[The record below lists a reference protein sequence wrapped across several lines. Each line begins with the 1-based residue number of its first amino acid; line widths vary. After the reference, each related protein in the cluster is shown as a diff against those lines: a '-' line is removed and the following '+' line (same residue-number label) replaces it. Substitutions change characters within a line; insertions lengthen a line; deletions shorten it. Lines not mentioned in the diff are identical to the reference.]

1 MEGTA
6 ELFTGF
12 AERIAREK
20 GTQQEMMREGDY
32 IEDGLIHC
40 GKCRGKRQTRV
51 KIPGGDGA
59 TITVPCICKCE
70 AKAEEDRKE
79 AGRGQTGITAHGTP
93 AVSKSY

>member
-32 IEDGLIHC
+32 PL
-40 GKCRGKRQTRV
+40 
-51 KIPGGDGA
+51 
-59 TITVPCICKCE
+59 
-70 AKAEEDRKE
+70 RKMQRE
-79 AGRGQTGITAHGTP
+79 KTDQ
-93 AVSKSY
+93 SKNPRR

>member
-32 IEDGLIHC
+32 
-40 GKCRGKRQTRV
+40 
-51 KIPGGDGA
+51 PA
-59 TITVPCICKCE
+59 
-70 AKAEEDRKE
+70 
-79 AGRGQTGITAHGTP
+79 AG
-93 AVSKSY
+93 

>member
-32 IEDGLIHC
+32 IDKRKSKFVRTDIHMIQVGLRAVLSAATVGLRLLLIHLHQI
-40 GKCRGKRQTRV
+40 R
-51 KIPGGDGA
+51 
-59 TITVPCICKCE
+59 
-70 AKAEEDRKE
+70 
-79 AGRGQTGITAHGTP
+79 
-93 AVSKSY
+93 